1 MPHQPWHPSVF
12 NKQLPGY
19 GSPSFGG
26 AVSGRFRRQTL
37 PPYDHEGLLA
47 PNNIDVSQYIMDQG
61 PLPPPITA
69 PMESGVSPRQTG
81 FTGSMEW
88 DVMDGKLE
96 DPLGGP
102 DMGEDPSNVGDIVG
116 AVATNLG
123 QWAGDMSK
131 PSGLDPWIDLQDD
144 SLGFPDRRR
153 RRQTWT
159 RSV

>member
-1 MPHQPWHPSVF
+1 
-12 NKQLPGY
+12 
-19 GSPSFGG
+19 
-26 AVSGRFRRQTL
+26 
-37 PPYDHEGLLA
+37 
-47 PNNIDVSQYIMDQG
+47 
-61 PLPPPITA
+61 
-69 PMESGVSPRQTG
+69 MESGVSPRQTG